1 MAQPF
6 LSPLPQAKRREDE
19 QNHDNQ
25 ADEINQTIHGAL
37 PKLPLSPVATRK
49 RNPLQERKFRGRLA
63 VKGSAQLSPE
73 AADYIRRVLVKVSP
87 QFGLAPGC

>member
-37 PKLPLSPVATRK
+37 PKLPLSPRGNPKTKPPSRK
-49 RNPLQERKFRGRLA
+49 KVPGP
-63 VKGSAQLSPE
+63 S
-73 AADYIRRVLVKVSP
+73 RRQAIASLVGVR
-87 QFGLAPGC
+87 